1 MANKQI
7 KDLNVRSDV
16 HKTDKLIVQSADD
29 TVSNISVDAL
39 ADETRF
45 QIMGWEYQSD
55 EALDS
60 TALSVDGDTWTQ
72 LTNDG
77 ASSSTNTTYLSD
89 GVSRVF
95 DVATGQIKLDQL
107 SLSSTV
113 MFRVGLEMT
122 PSVNNTLISVR
133 LNYNARNADNDI
145 LYSFQQDSQTSELA
159 ESGAG
164 VQYNKIFII
173 PVYVGDENSRRG
185 EGYFEVHSSANI
197 TINDVKILS
206 IISGGA

>member
-45 QIMGWEYQSD
+45 QIMGWGYRSD
-55 EALDS
+55 NGLD
-60 TALSVDGDTWTQ
+60 TTPLSVDGDTWTQ

-77 ASSSTNTTYLSD
+77 ASSSSATGFLAD
-89 GVSRVF
+89 GITRVF
-95 DVATGQIKLDQL
+95 DTSTGQVKLDQL
-107 SLSSTV
+107 SLASTV
-113 MFRVGLEMT
+113 LFRVGLEMT
-122 PSVNNTLISVR
+122 PSVNNTLVSVR
-133 LNYNARNADNDI
+133 LNYNARDENNDI

-164 VQYNKIFII
+164 TVYNKIFII

-185 EGYFEVHSSANI
+185 EGYFEVHSSAALSV
-197 TINDVKILS
+197 NDVKILS

>member
-16 HKTDKLIVQSADD
+16 HKTDKLIVQAADD

-39 ADETRF
+39 SNEARF
-45 QIMGWEYQSD
+45 QLMGWEYQSD
-55 EALDS
+55 EGLDS
-60 TALSVDGDTWTQ
+60 TALQVAGETWTQ

-77 ASSSTNTTYLSD
+77 TASSTNTNFLSD
-89 GVSRVF
+89 NVSRIF
-95 DVATGQIKLDQL
+95 DVATGQVKLDQL
-107 SLSSTV
+107 SLASTV
-113 MFRVGLEMT
+113 LFRVGLEMT
-122 PSVNNTLISVR
+122 PSVNNTLISCR
-133 LNYNARNADNDI
+133 LNYNARNADGDI

-164 VQYNKIFII
+164 VQYNKIFLI

-197 TINDVKILS
+197 AINDVKILS